1 MNDSRFDELLNNIEL
16 NGWQSLKDVN
26 FLGNNKSPNYIQLVE
41 KIVHAL
47 HLMDFTTYTFISFPS
62 GFFPANLRDVSER
75 FHQDIATMEKRLQGV
90 WNTSMLSNYCLTL
103 IREAPGIEYKRK
115 SAVVQF

>member
-26 FLGNNKSPNYIQLVE
+26 FLGNIKSPNYIQLVE

-47 HLMDFTTYTFISFPS
+47 PLMDVTKYTFISFPS
-62 GFFPANLRDVSER
+62 GFSQQIFVMSAINMANDFIRTLPQWEDDSRVCG
-75 FHQDIATMEKRLQGV
+75 TLV
-90 WNTSMLSNYCLTL
+90 CCLIT
-103 IREAPGIEYKRK
+103 
-115 SAVVQF
+115 V

>member
-47 HLMDFTTYTFISFPS
+47 HLMDVTKYTFISFQFE
-62 GFFPANLRDVSER
+62 FFPANLSDVS
-75 FHQDIATMEKRLQGV
+75 D
-90 WNTSMLSNYCLTL
+90 
-103 IREAPGIEYKRK
+103 
-115 SAVVQF
+115 